1 MKSDVTEAIATAA
14 AQEPAVRVAYVFGS
28 QITGAARRDS
38 DLDVAVA
45 YGPDVDDDRREQARR
60 ALVGSL
66 ERSLGSLG
74 ERADIVDL
82 DRANSA
88 VSFRAIRDG
97 VCAYTR
103 TRRDR
108 AEVEERIARRHDDDA
123 PRRELFRRA
132 ARAVAAR
139 MGERRS

>member
-1 MKSDVTEAIATAA
+1 MRREIEEAVARAA

-28 QITGAARRDS
+28 QRTGSARPDS

-45 YGPDVDDDRREQARR
+45 YAAEADDERRELGRR
-60 ALVGSL
+60 ALVASL
-66 ERSLGSLG
+66 ERSLGALG
-74 ERADIVDL
+74 ERSDIVDL

-88 VSFRAIRDG
+88 VAFRAIRDG
-97 VCAYTR
+97 LCAFSR
-103 TRRDR
+103 TPRDR
-108 AEVEERIARRHDDDA
+108 AEAEARVARRHDDDA

-132 ARAVAAR
+132 ARAAAAR